1 MRNKFVQTS
10 LFDVYSDVSSAID
23 NKDSSFLDLLDEHL
37 DLNTLIPFEF
47 RRAFYKR
54 TGRKRVFSLESFIRL
69 FIIQKFFGIDKD
81 SVLLSILNYSSELRD
96 FCGFSKLPA
105 PDKITRFKQ
114 DFASYLAG
122 MFDHLVDITE
132 PICREIN
139 AKKADYL
146 IFDTTGIELRVAE
159 NNPKFFNTKL
169 KQAKSLKKT
178 NPDFNPYV
186 GVYSLLPDI
195 AAKCASAKH
204 QYINGHYCYAAK
216 VGILTNGL
224 GIPRHIQ
231 LFDDDFKT
239 AHPDIVESKSDNP
252 DVDKE
257 IGDSSALKPIL
268 SDFFDLHPDFS
279 YKTFIGDSAFD
290 SYDNFSMLKHTFGF
304 DRACI
309 PINPRNSSSSASD
322 PESVS
327 SQSPSP
333 VPFDKNGIPLCPLD
347 NTPFI
352 SLGKSKGSHRST
364 RFKFIC
370 PKSKH
375 NGRSYTCTCETP
387 CTSSSYGRCVYTYPD
402 KDFRMYPGILRGT
415 EHWDNLYRHRVTVER
430 TINLIKEPLGI
441 GNRRS
446 LSMTTLKSDIYLAGI
461 VQLLGVILAKAIHKP
476 HLFKSIRKLTAA

>member
-10 LFDVYSDVSSAID
+10 LFDVYSDVSSAFD
-23 NKDSSFLDLLDEHL
+23 NKDSSFLDLIDEHL
-37 DLNTLIPFEF
+37 DLNTLIPFDF

-114 DFASYLAG
+114 DFASYLAD
-122 MFDHLVDITE
+122 MFELLVDVTE

-159 NNPKFFNTKL
+159 NNQKFFNTKL
-169 KQAKSLKKT
+169 KQAKSLKKI

-231 LFDDDFKT
+231 IFDDDFKT
-239 AHPDIVESKSDNP
+239 AHPDIVEPKSDNP
-252 DVDKE
+252 DIDKE

-268 SDFFDLHPDFS
+268 SDFF
-279 YKTFIGDSAFD
+279 
-290 SYDNFSMLKHTFGF
+290 
-304 DRACI
+304 
-309 PINPRNSSSSASD
+309 
-322 PESVS
+322 E
-327 SQSPSP
+327 
-333 VPFDKNGIPLCPLD
+333 
-347 NTPFI
+347 
-352 SLGKSKGSHRST
+352 
-364 RFKFIC
+364 
-370 PKSKH
+370 
-375 NGRSYTCTCETP
+375 
-387 CTSSSYGRCVYTYPD
+387 
-402 KDFRMYPGILRGT
+402 
-415 EHWDNLYRHRVTVER
+415 NLYRRLR
-430 TINLIKEPLGI
+430 
-441 GNRRS
+441 
-446 LSMTTLKSDIYLAGI
+446 
-461 VQLLGVILAKAIHKP
+461 
-476 HLFKSIRKLTAA
+476 F